1 MFDFTENA
9 RRRATLVCTAADLD
23 RIVNDPQVAAIC
35 ADLLDADEKLKRGEF
50 TKEEYETYKQKQKI
64 KLPAL
69 MFHSHF
75 ADGHRHNAS
84 AEPSGLSILDIDHIN
99 DPRGMWAKWAPQA
112 KKLNIALA
120 HVTPSG
126 RGLRIVF
133 AIPSGL
139 ELAHA
144 QQRMAKRLGLPVF
157 DDVCKDP
164 ARCSFAVPKDY
175 VLYRDDAILFDE
187 TLAADYQKSIGW
199 AAPEAK
205 KAAKAPTRKTV
216 KKTTNSKNAQD
227 VTNSHS
233 VAGGNRPL
241 PAESDLGQPAQQLV
255 TEAAQDDL
263 SLFAETCQEVGLKV
277 ENIDRYGSRHNNL
290 VAVLSTGITRL
301 MPINTMRK
309 VVEHYMPTYS
319 QDPNCKQLITD
330 FYDKYTDNNRPMSQ
344 RLQRLYART
353 RKADMMADAK
363 EVDIEQEEA
372 EAQAK
377 AEAQARLEDELLEV
391 APRGIK
397 ETLNGVP
404 SNMRFPVVCAVLPL
418 AAAYADA
425 VTVQYCDG
433 GNQRL
438 GLMSIIVGPQ
448 ASGKSVCSKRVALWL
463 RQMEEE
469 DDKQRAIEE
478 KWKEEKKSRK
488 ANEKAPEDPH
498 VVIRNPPVTI
508 SCSTLLK
515 RLKNAHGHCLY
526 SFGEELDT
534 LLKTNGAGSWSQ
546 KFDVYRLAFDNG
558 KWGQDYN
565 SDQAESGL
573 VDVAYNITMLGTY
586 GSLRKCFKGDNVEN
600 GLSSRMILAE
610 MPDNAFAAMPKVS
623 EIEADCTDIIEQS
636 VTKLKSALGFI
647 DTPKLRQAIGDWVES
662 KRLEAMADG
671 DLVKDT
677 YRKRAAVIAFRSG
690 VVASILEG
698 GENDNV
704 CRFAALI
711 ANYVLEKQAKLFGET
726 FEEQVKASNGE
737 PRNTKAD
744 SLFASLPDEFEFS
757 SLVARRKGQSY
768 NSSRV
773 LLHRWKKQGWIERL
787 SVNTY
792 RKIAS

>member
-23 RIVNDPQVAAIC
+23 RIVADPQVAAIC
-35 ADLLDADEKLKRGEF
+35 SDLLDADEKLKRGEF
-50 TKEEYETYKQKQKI
+50 TKDEYETYKQQQKI

-75 ADGHRHNAS
+75 SDGHRHNAS

-99 DPRGMWAKWAPQA
+99 DPRGMWAKWAPMA

-175 VLYRDDAILFDE
+175 VLYRDDAILFNE
-187 TLAADYQKSIGW
+187 SLAAAYRTSIGW
-199 AAPEAK
+199 VAPEAK
-205 KAAKAPTRKTV
+205 KAAKASTRRAA
-216 KKTTNSKNAQD
+216 KKTETKTPKTAND
-227 VTNSHS
+227 VTISHPES
-233 VAGGNRPL
+233 GSAGPV
-241 PAESDLGQPAQQLV
+241 PAESNLRQPAQQLL
-255 TEAAQDDL
+255 TEATPDDIT
-263 SLFAETCQEVGLKV
+263 LFAETCKEAGLKADH
-277 ENIDRYGSRHNNL
+277 IDRYGSRHNNL

-301 MPINTMRK
+301 MPIATMRK
-309 VVEHYMPTYS
+309 VVEHFMPTFS
-319 QDPNCKQLITD
+319 QDQNCQQLIND
-330 FYDKYTDNNRPMSQ
+330 FYDKYTDPNRPMSQ
-344 RLQRLYART
+344 RLARLYARSH
-353 RKADMMADAK
+353 KADMVNEGK

-377 AEAQARLEDELLEV
+377 LEEELLEV

-404 SNMRFPVVCAVLPL
+404 QNMRFPVVCAVLPL

-463 RQMEEE
+463 RQMEEG

-478 KWKEEKKSRK
+478 KWKEAKKGRK

-498 VVIRNPPVTI
+498 VIIRNPPVTI

-573 VDVAYNITMLGTY
+573 VEVAYNITMLGTY

-636 VTKLKSALGFI
+636 VTRLKSALGFV
-647 DTPKLRQAIGDWVES
+647 DTPQLRATIGDWVEC

-677 YRKRAAVIAFRSG
+677 YRKRAAVIGFRAG

-698 GENDNV
+698 GETENV

-711 ANYVLEKQAKLFGET
+711 ANYVIEKQTKFFGET
-726 FEEQVKASNGE
+726 FEEQVKVANGE
-737 PRNTKAD
+737 PRATKTD
-744 SLFASLPDEFEFS
+744 TLFASLPEEFEFS
-757 SLVARRKGQSY
+757 SLLARRKGKSY
-768 NSSRV
+768 SSCRV
-773 LLHRWKKQGWIERL
+773 LLSRWKKQGWIERM

-792 RKIAS
+792 RKKAC